1 MASYH
6 PVEFSS
12 HWHCGS
18 GDMLLVAK
26 QKESRCSRLNP
37 LVFLERTWIEGTR
50 HIILIIPILV
60 THV

>member
-6 PVEFSS
+6 PVKFSS

-37 LVFLERTWIEGTR
+37 LLFFSKEHGLKAHG
-50 HIILIIPILV
+50 ILY
-60 THV
+60 